1 MLRQS
6 TAPAWPEQ
14 LNLASRSTPIR
25 SAALTTQT
33 DESIVVAAVHKTV
46 STSATSPIVYNR
58 LNRHSLA
65 DLDIHDVLSNLFNNS
80 AELMTDSQGSL
91 LSSDG
96 MRCCRNDIGAIL
108 PFMEICSY
116 QRGFGVSPVGNSPV
130 PQMPTYAGFTLS
142 HEHELR

>member
-14 LNLASRSTPIR
+14 LNLAPRSTLIR
-25 SAALTTQT
+25 SAAPTTQT

-65 DLDIHDVLSNLFNNS
+65 DLDVRYVLSDLFNNS
-80 AELMTDSQGSL
+80 AELVTDCQGSL

-96 MRCCRNDIGAIL
+96 MRCCRNDTGAVL
-108 PFMEICSY
+108 PFMEICCC
-116 QRGFGVSPVGNSPV
+116 QRGLGVSPIGDYTSA
-130 PQMPTYAGFTLS
+130 TDADICWFHLFTRTRTS
-142 HEHELR
+142 